1 MNELLVIGSLRL
13 YKDFWDLT
21 GQTLQLAKK
30 K

>member
-1 MNELLVIGSLRL
+1 MNELLIIGSLRL

-21 GQTLQLAKK
+21 VQTLQLAKK